1 MFQLWPFVMVAC
13 CVCLLGRPPAQWR
26 LCWKVRKP
34 QLWNAGACRVHEEGF
49 LSGNA
54 LSHTHTPGG
63 GLSHHAG
70 ESSSVTVTTLP
81 LTTLRARS
89 AARDAFLGG
98 QAAWESSQAAIAAAD
113 ERMRWAVAQRKRA
126 AQAAQAKAA
135 AKPTAAFTAPCT
147 AAELLP
153 EVERATAGSASSSRA
168 SSARRVHFAD
178 SDPDGASIVPP
189 PPPPTTTTTA
199 AEEAEDLDD
208 LMSMLCNT

>member
-49 LSGNA
+49 